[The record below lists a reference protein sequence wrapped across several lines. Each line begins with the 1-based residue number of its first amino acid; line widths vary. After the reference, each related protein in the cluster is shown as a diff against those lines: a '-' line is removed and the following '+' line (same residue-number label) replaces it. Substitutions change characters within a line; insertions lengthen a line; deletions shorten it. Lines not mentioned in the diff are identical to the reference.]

1 MEVHSIL
8 RKKAS
13 MLILDQTELPHKEI
27 FLEINDYRL
36 MIEAIKKLRIR
47 GAPAI
52 GIAAAGGAWLAALEF
67 QNHSDFKDQL
77 SVAVNEIESSRPT
90 AVNLFHACEKIR
102 EIIQH
107 TPENNLVFSLFEY
120 LDSLF
125 HYEFD
130 SCNQMAENG
139 YNFIPKS
146 FNKILTHCNTGGLA
160 TYGSGT
166 ALGVI
171 RRLAQDRSI
180 TVFAD
185 ETRPLLQGARLTMW
199 ELKKSK
205 IPAYLITDNMAAHM
219 IKTEKIDCII
229 TGADRICKNGD
240 SANKIGTMNLAILAN
255 YFKIPFYIVAPESTI
270 DRKCEHGD
278 LITIEEREAGEVSSL
293 YGQIIS
299 PEEINVR
306 NPAFDVSPAH
316 LITAIITEK
325 KVYEYPYQF

>member
-1 MEVHSIL
+1 
-8 RKKAS
+8 

-27 FLEINDYRL
+27 LLEIKDYRM

-52 GIAAAGGAWLAALEF
+52 GIAAAGAAWLAALEF
-67 QNHSDFKDQL
+67 QHLSNFKDYMYQ
-77 SVAVNEIESSRPT
+77 AVQEIELSRPT

-102 EIIQH
+102 EIIQL

-130 SCNQMAENG
+130 SCNLMAENG
-139 YNFIPKS
+139 FNYIPRT

-171 RRLAQDRSI
+171 RRIAQDREI

-185 ETRPLLQGARLTMW
+185 ETRPLLQGSRLTMW

-205 IPAYLITDNMAAHM
+205 IPSFLITDNMAAHI

-229 TGADRICKNGD
+229 TGADRICRNGD

-278 LITIEEREAGEVSSL
+278 LINIEEREAHEVYSL
-293 YGQIIS
+293 YGQLIS
-299 PEEINVR
+299 PDEINVR

-316 LITAIITEK
+316 LISAIITEK
-325 KVYEYPYQF
+325 KVYEFPYQF